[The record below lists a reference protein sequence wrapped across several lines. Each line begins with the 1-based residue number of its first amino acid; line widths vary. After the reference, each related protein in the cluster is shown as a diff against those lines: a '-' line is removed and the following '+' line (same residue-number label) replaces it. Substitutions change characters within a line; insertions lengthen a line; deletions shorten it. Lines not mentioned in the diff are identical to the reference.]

1 MRRIAIAAAILA
13 LAALPATADTPTR
26 WINVHVTEASSNA
39 NVEVHLPL
47 SLVVSV
53 LHGIDVDE
61 FRGGKI
67 RLDVDDVDVDWS
79 TIMAEI
85 ADAPDGKFVT
95 ITSDDADVDIR
106 KEAGFMYMHV
116 DEKGGDNAKV
126 DVTVPM
132 SMVRA
137 LTIDENNELDVAA
150 LLTSLDELP
159 NGELVRVSSDDA
171 NVRVWIE

>member
-13 LAALPATADTPTR
+13 LAALPAAADTPAR

-67 RLDVDDVDVDWS
+67 RLDVDDVDVDWN
-79 TIMAEI
+79 TIMAEL
-85 ADAPDGKFVT
+85 ADAPDGRFVT
-95 ITSDDADVDIR
+95 ITSDDADVAIR

-126 DVTVPM
+126 DVTVPV

-159 NGELVRVSSDDA
+159 DGELVRVSSNDA